1 MGNVK
6 AWLAPLFSLCL
17 AVLLPDA
24 SATAESYAAGQ
35 FGVSVDGTYNDS
47 DNVVSDLDLKSSWVY
62 GTKLG
67 HYFDKLKYFGVETEA
82 YSLTPQIKQ
91 QAIAINGVPAGIIS
105 GSQLRVTTWA
115 ANVVY
120 RYPGEIVQ
128 PYAGDGIGVFVA
140 HASNTT
146 GSDTSLSPGLNLQAG
161 LRVMVTKQV
170 ALFGEYKFN
179 WTRLNFKDSDERAQ
193 YTASLFVFGAGYH
206 F

>member
-17 AVLLPDA
+17 AVLLPDT

-35 FGVSVDGTYNDS
+35 FGVSVHGAYDDS
-47 DNVVSDLDLKSSWVY
+47 ENVVSDLALKNSWVY
-62 GTKLG
+62 GAKLG

-91 QAIAINGVPAGIIS
+91 QAVAINGIPSGVIS

-128 PYAGDGIGVFVA
+128 PYAGAGIGVFMA
-140 HASNTT
+140 QASNAT

-170 ALFGEYKFN
+170 SLFGEYKFN

-193 YTASLFVFGAGYH
+193 YKASLFVFGAGYH